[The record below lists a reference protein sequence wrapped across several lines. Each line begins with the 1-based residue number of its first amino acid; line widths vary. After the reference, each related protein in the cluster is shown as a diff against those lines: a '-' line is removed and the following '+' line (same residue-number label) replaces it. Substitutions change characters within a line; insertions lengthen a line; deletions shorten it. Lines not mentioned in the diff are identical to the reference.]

1 MDFPAQT
8 DATCRYCNY
17 GNWWLSKTAKSLQGK
32 DISEMGLDRG
42 TASKFAA
49 LLQRSR
55 VLSLYRFSVALC
67 PVAPSTIYCTEPVNL
82 KTGAQ
87 DRTGYMK

>member
-1 MDFPAQT
+1 MAIGGYQKQQNLF
-8 DATCRYCNY
+8 
-17 GNWWLSKTAKSLQGK
+17 S
-32 DISEMGLDRG
+32 DRG

-49 LLQRSR
+49 LQQRSR

-67 PVAPSTIYCTEPVNL
+67 PVAPPTIYCTEPVNL